1 VAEIDVTI
9 NGRSYPIT
17 CEDGQ
22 EGHITGLAQFIERKV
37 ADLVAT
43 VGQVGDARLLV
54 MASLMIAD
62 ELAEAYA
69 ALDEAADLGEGARS
83 QTQGAETRTAMALTA
98 LAERIEGIAA
108 KLEAA

>member
-9 NGRSYPIT
+9 NGRAYQIT
-17 CEDGQ
+17 CDDGQ
-22 EGHITGLAQFIERKV
+22 ESHIAELAQFVDRKV

-62 ELAEAYA
+62 ELAEAYI
-69 ALDEAADLGEGARS
+69 ALDEAAEIDEGARG
-83 QTQGAETRTAMALTA
+83 QTQSAESRAAMALTA

-108 KLEAA
+108 RLEAA